1 MENTRAVSIPVWI
14 DQLQQDTRYGIRTL
28 RRTSAFSTVVI
39 LTLAF
44 GIGLNT
50 AVFSIFNAVLLR
62 PLAYPDAERLISLS
76 GARGGAAVGD
86 PKLLAFAL
94 FGAVN
99 WIQRWYN
106 PDGPARSQQIADLFG
121 DLFTAGLRP
130 HSATR

>member
-76 GARGGAAVGD
+76 VRGAAL
-86 PKLLAFAL
+86 PLAIRSSSPSRCL
-94 FGAVN
+94 
-99 WIQRWYN
+99 
-106 PDGPARSQQIADLFG
+106 AR
-121 DLFTAGLRP
+121 
-130 HSATR
+130 